1 MAQILRRRI
10 TAPIKA
16 RLATQAGVPALA
28 WAGWFDRIGREM
40 DKRSII
46 VETGVDPAS
55 IPAGAVL
62 RVQLTVTGAG
72 VQRRDFVVPSFD
84 QLAEDVMMTAAV
96 TDTDEITVSFLNTSA
111 SPVDMTTGT
120 LRVLVEAS

>member
-1 MAQILRRRI
+1 MAEIIRRRI

-16 RLATQAGVPALA
+16 RLATQSGVPALA
-28 WAGWFDRIGREM
+28 WAGWFDRIGREL
-40 DKRSII
+40 DRRTVL

-72 VQRRDFVVPSFD
+72 VRRSDFVVPSFD
-84 QLAEDVMMTAAV
+84 TLAEEVMMTAAV
-96 TDTDEITVSFLNTSA
+96 TDTNEITVSFLNTSV

-120 LRVLVEAS
+120 LRILVEAS